1 MATRNANAT
10 WRGTLKEGEGTMGLG
25 SGVWEGPFSFKSR
38 FEPEEAGGTNPEEL
52 IGAAEAACFTMQL
65 NASLEAAGHLPDS
78 VATEARVHIRQVDG
92 NPTITQID
100 LVTNAKVPGLDDET
114 FQKVAQE
121 TREACIISRA
131 LAGVG
136 NITVDAT
143 LES

>member
-1 MATRNANAT
+1 MATRNASAT
-10 WRGTLKEGEGTMGLG
+10 WRGNLKEGDGAMALG
-25 SGVWEGPFSFKSR
+25 SGVWEGPFTFRSR

-52 IGAAEAACFTMQL
+52 IGAAEAGCFSMQL
-65 NASLEAAGHLPDS
+65 AATLSQEGHVPES
-78 VATEARVHIRQVDG
+78 ISTEAKVHIRQVDG

-100 LVTNAKVPGLDDET
+100 LITRGKVPGLDEET
-114 FQKVAQE
+114 FKKTAQE
-121 TREACIISRA
+121 TREVCIISRA

>member
-38 FEPEEAGGTNPEEL
+38 FEPEEAGGTSPEEL
-52 IGAAEAACFTMQL
+52 IGAAEAACIEKQ
-65 NASLEAAGHLPDS
+65 AAGHLPDS
-78 VATEARVHIRQVDG
+78 VATEARVHIRQDDG

>member
-1 MATRNANAT
+1 
-10 WRGTLKEGEGTMGLG
+10 
-25 SGVWEGPFSFKSR
+25 
-38 FEPEEAGGTNPEEL
+38 
-52 IGAAEAACFTMQL
+52 MQL

-78 VATEARVHIRQVDG
+78 VETEARVHIRQVDG

-100 LVTNAKVPGLDDET
+100 LVTTAKVPGLDDDT
-114 FQKVAQE
+114 FQKTAAE
-121 TREACIISRA
+121 TREQCIISRA

>member
-1 MATRNANAT
+1 MGGGVPDGN
-10 WRGTLKEGEGTMGLG
+10 GTVKLG
-25 SGVWEGPFSFKSR
+25 SGAFEGPYSFKSR
-38 FEPEEAGGTNPEEL
+38 FEDGSGTNPEEL